1 MVRSTLVTA
10 LTTAVLL
17 AGAPSPAFADASDC
31 PAGVADTTGT
41 NPTPAGI
48 AGLLEAAATT
58 YEVPPA
64 VLKAI
69 AYQESGWK
77 QYGSDG
83 KVVVSSDAVCGLGIM
98 QVTSTEDPDPAR
110 LASDIEYNINAG
122 ARILD
127 AKWEDAL
134 AAAPD
139 GYPQDDRHVTENWF
153 YAVCLYNGCGTD
165 PAYPNRV
172 AEIAADPFRRVP
184 DALKPYLPMGG
195 FTKPTDADP
204 SYAFP
209 GAFQATADGH
219 FVFYDSTNGD
229 ISKVVEAITHDFRD
243 PVQTVSYGAGT
254 YGPDGPNVTCIT
266 CGGWRLAEGAGVAGR
281 AHWTNSV
288 TSAEG
293 TRVTWLPA
301 LPRAGAYRVSAY
313 VPPIGNDTLGHA
325 TYHVGAA
332 TVAVDQNAWKGGWAA
347 LGDRSLSP
355 GAGVYLNDVSDVA
368 GQKLVA
374 DAVRFAMV
382 TTTEIGG
389 ICYAASGGSSSS
401 CGAPTY
407 GQGRDLWV
415 RLRHGGTGLA
425 GRKVRLYKRPA
436 GTATWSLSGQW
447 TTDANGGFTVTAHPS
462 ANTDYQA
469 RYVPATGDATDS
481 ESVVMRVNVM
491 PAVTATLART
501 TVPHGSP
508 ATLTTTVAPSH
519 AGQSVLLQRWYSGSG
534 WRNVRSRTL
543 TSSSK
548 AAFTFT
554 LPAGSYQFRVLK
566 PADADHLAA
575 YSPVVTLRV
584 T

>member
-1 MVRSTLVTA
+1 MLRKALLTAFVAASLVGTPVA
-10 LTTAVLL
+10 
-17 AGAPSPAFADASDC
+17 AFADASDC

-48 AGLLEAAATT
+48 SGLLEAAATT
-58 YEVPPA
+58 YDVPPA

-127 AKWEDAL
+127 AKWGDAL
-134 AAAPD
+134 AAPPD

-184 DALKPYLPMGG
+184 DALKPYLRMGG

-204 SYAFP
+204 SYTFP

-229 ISKVVEAITHDFRD
+229 VSKVVEAITHDFRVAM
-243 PVQTVSYGAGT
+243 PTVAYGAGAF
-254 YGPDGPNVTCIT
+254 GPDGPGVACIT
-266 CGGWRLAEGAGVAGR
+266 CGGWRLAEGAGIAGR

-293 TRVTWLPA
+293 TRVTWQPA
-301 LPRAGAYRVSAY
+301 LPRTGLYRVGAY

-325 TYHVGAA
+325 TYHVATA
-332 TVAVDQNAWKGGWAA
+332 TVAVDQNAWKGGWAT
-347 LGDRSLSP
+347 LGDRTLSP
-355 GAGVYLNDVSDVA
+355 GAAVYLNDVSDVA

-389 ICYAASGGSSSS
+389 VCTQAAAGSSS
-401 CGAPTY
+401 CGTPTY

-415 RLRHGGTGLA
+415 RLRHGSTGLA
-425 GRKVRLYKRPA
+425 GRKVRLYKRPVGA
-436 GTATWSLSGQW
+436 ANWSLAGQW
-447 TTDANGGFTVTAHPS
+447 TTDANGGFTVTGHPS

-469 RYVPATGDATDS
+469 RYVPATGDATAS
-481 ESVVMRVNVM
+481 ESAVMRIDVM
-491 PAVTATLART
+491 PRVTATLSAPS
-501 TVPHGSP
+501 VPHGSP

-519 AGQSVLLQRWYSGSG
+519 AGQSVLLQRWYSGFG
-534 WRNVRSRTL
+534 WRNVLSRTL
-543 TSSSK
+543 NASSK
-548 AAFTFT
+548 AAYTFT
-554 LPAGSYQFRVLK
+554 LPAGSYRFRVLK

-575 YSPVVTLRV
+575 YSGVVTLRV